1 MNAEQ
6 RREDAARRAEMA
18 AAGARAEAAAAQ
30 RQIDAFVAELSRRGI
45 APEPLSACLLN
56 GTRAK
61 CDRVGWYVNAARTI
75 AIGPQGEYYQLTVPG
90 RALARFRGVSVPV
103 AQPSLVVARG
113 GRDGESGD
121 LSDFL
126 ARALERYSAGTG

>member
-1 MNAEQ
+1 MDGQQ

-18 AAGARAEAAAAQ
+18 ATDARIEAAAAQ
-30 RQIDAFVAELSRRGI
+30 RQIDDFTAEMERRGI

-56 GTRAK
+56 GTRVK
-61 CDRVGWYVNAARTI
+61 SDRVGWYLNAAQTI
-75 AIGPQGEYYQLTVPG
+75 AIGPRGEYYQLTVPG
-90 RALARFRGVSVPV
+90 RALARLRGVSVPV

-121 LSDFL
+121 LGDFL
-126 ARALERYSAGTG
+126 ARALERYSS